1 MKFLNAKNRKRD
13 VAFAIMNRLQV
24 INFMPFSRNCL

>member
-1 MKFLNAKNRKRD
+1 MPKTDKRD

-24 INFMPFSRNCL
+24 INCMPFAWNCF